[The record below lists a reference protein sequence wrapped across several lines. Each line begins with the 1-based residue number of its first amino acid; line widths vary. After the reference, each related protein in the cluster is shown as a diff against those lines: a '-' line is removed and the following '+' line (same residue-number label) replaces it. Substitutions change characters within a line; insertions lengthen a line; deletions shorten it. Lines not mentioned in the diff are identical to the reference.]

1 MLGIVGTKVG
11 MTRVFKD
18 DGKSIPVTVVQ
29 VSKSKIVQ
37 RKTQEKDGY
46 FGIQVNYGSKKNVS
60 KSNEKKFK
68 DNGIDNGYLTEFNLT
83 EDEFNSI
90 SNFDEVTLEFFNE
103 TEKVDVSG
111 VSKGKGFAGVVK
123 RHNFK
128 TQDATHGNSLS
139 HRAPGSIGQC
149 QFPGRVF
156 KGKKM
161 AGHYGS
167 AKTTVQSLDVARID
181 LEDNLILIKGA
192 IPGSIGSF
200 VKITPSIKGGHSFT
214 VPAPVA
220 EEAAAPV
227 DAPVEEAAAPIEEA
241 AAPVEEAKE
250 EASAEEAAAPVE
262 EAAAPIEEAAAPVEE
277 AKEEAPAEE
286 AAAPVEEAKGEAP
299 AKEAAAPVEEA
310 KEEAPAEEAAEE
322 KKEEDK

>member
-227 DAPVEEAAAPIEEA
+227 DAPVEEAAAPVD
-241 AAPVEEAKE
+241 APV
-250 EASAEEAAAPVE
+250 
-262 EAAAPIEEAAAPVEE
+262 EEAAAPVEE
-277 AKEEAPAEE
+277 AKEEAP
-286 AAAPVEEAKGEAP
+286 VE
-299 AKEAAAPVEEA
+299 EAAAPVEEA

>member
-220 EEAAAPV
+220 EETAAQV
-227 DAPVEEAAAPIEEA
+227 DAPTEEAAAPVEA
-241 AAPVEEAKE
+241 VAAPVEEAKE
-250 EASAEEAAAPVE
+250 EAPT
-262 EAAAPIEEAAAPVEE
+262 EEAAAPVEE

-286 AAAPVEEAKGEAP
+286 AAAPVEEAK
-299 AKEAAAPVEEA
+299 
-310 KEEAPAEEAAEE
+310 EEAAEE

>member
-227 DAPVEEAAAPIEEA
+227 DAPVEEAAAPVEEA

-250 EASAEEAAAPVE
+250 EAPV
-262 EAAAPIEEAAAPVEE
+262 EEAAAPVEE

-286 AAAPVEEAKGEAP
+286 AAAPVEEAKEEAP
-299 AKEAAAPVEEA
+299 AEEAAAPVEEA

>member
-227 DAPVEEAAAPIEEA
+227 DAPVEEAAAPVDAPVEEAAAPVDAPVEEA

-250 EASAEEAAAPVE
+250 D
-262 EAAAPIEEAAAPVEE
+262 
-277 AKEEAPAEE
+277 
-286 AAAPVEEAKGEAP
+286 
-299 AKEAAAPVEEA
+299 
-310 KEEAPAEEAAEE
+310 APAEEAAEE